1 MRLIRPLSIILGLT
15 PSLAFAQMSQAA
27 GYDNSTSPLR
37 VVFGL
42 VIVLGVIGAFAWLMK
57 RFNHSKIGGHSV
69 AKIVGGV
76 SLGSRERLVVVE
88 LAGHWIVTGVT
99 PGSINSLGS
108 FKISE
113 IERASSNTISIA
125 NDQSIVLEKSEEP
138 EVHTA
143 VHSDS
148 PIVSKNDRFRFESRP
163 VVEEV
168 QPVERVVAMANPVL
182 TEIFK
187 RLLKK

>member
-1 MRLIRPLSIILGLT
+1 MQHIKPLFAIVILA

-27 GYDNSTSPLR
+27 SYDDSSSPFR

-42 VIVLGVIGAFAWLMK
+42 MIVLGVIGAFAWLMK

-76 SLGSRERLVVVE
+76 NLGSRERLVVVE

-99 PGSINSLGS
+99 PGNINSLGN
-108 FKISE
+108 FKISD
-113 IERASSNTISIA
+113 IEHATTNSIA
-125 NDQSIVLEKSEEP
+125 LPVDKSMLLN
-138 EVHTA
+138 EVDEQEA
-143 VHSDS
+143 SNKA
-148 PIVSKNDRFRFESRP
+148 PIISKHDRFRFEARP
-163 VVEEV
+163 VVEQA
-168 QPVERVVAMANPVL
+168 QPAERVVSMANPAL

>member
-1 MRLIRPLSIILGLT
+1 MRLIKPLFLILGLA
-15 PSLAFAQMSQAA
+15 PSLALAQMSQAA
-27 GYDNSTSPLR
+27 SFDDSSSPFR

-42 VIVLGVIGAFAWLMK
+42 LIVLGVIGAFAWLMK

-99 PGSINSLGS
+99 PGQINSLGN
-108 FKISE
+108 FKISDF
-113 IERASSNTISIA
+113 ERASSNTISIA
-125 NDQSIVLEKSEEP
+125 SDKSFGPEHNEESQ
-138 EVHTA
+138 VHIE
-143 VHSDS
+143 S

-163 VVEEV
+163 VIEEA
-168 QPVERVVAMANPVL
+168 QPIERVVAMANPAL

>member
-1 MRLIRPLSIILGLT
+1 MRLMKPFFFVLGLV
-15 PSLAFAQMSQAA
+15 PGLALAQVSQAA
-27 GYDNSTSPLR
+27 SFDDSASPFR

-42 VIVLGVIGAFAWLMK
+42 LIVLGVIGAFAWLMK
-57 RFNHSKIGGHSV
+57 RFNNSKIGGHSV

-76 SLGSRERLVVVE
+76 NLGSRERLVVVE

-99 PGSINSLGS
+99 PGNINSLGN
-108 FKISE
+108 FKISDFE
-113 IERASSNTISIA
+113 HANPNIISIA
-125 NDQSIVLEKSEEP
+125 SDKSVVLEKNEE
-138 EVHTA
+138 EDVCIE
-143 VHSDS
+143 S

-163 VVEEV
+163 VTVEEA
-168 QPVERVVAMANPVL
+168 QPVDRLVAMANPAL

>member
-1 MRLIRPLSIILGLT
+1 MRLIQPLFLVLGLS
-15 PSLAFAQMSQAA
+15 PSLVLAQMSQTASF
-27 GYDNSTSPLR
+27 DDSSSPFR

-42 VIVLGVIGAFAWLMK
+42 MIVLGLIGAFAWLMK
-57 RFNHSKIGGHSV
+57 RFNHSKIGGRSV

-76 SLGSRERLVVVE
+76 NLGSRERLVVVE

-99 PGSINSLGS
+99 PGNINSLGN
-108 FKISE
+108 FKISDF
-113 IERASSNTISIA
+113 ERASSNTISLA
-125 NDQSIVLEKSEEP
+125 NDQSITLEKNEEP
-138 EVHTA
+138 GVHIE
-143 VHSDS
+143 S

-163 VVEEV
+163 VIEEA
-168 QPVERVVAMANPVL
+168 QPVERVVAMANPAL

>member
-1 MRLIRPLSIILGLT
+1 MQLIKPLFLTLGLV
-15 PSLAFAQMSQAA
+15 PGIALAQMSQSASF
-27 GYDNSTSPLR
+27 DDSTSPFR

-42 VIVLGVIGAFAWLMK
+42 MIVLGLIGAFAWLMK

-76 SLGSRERLVVVE
+76 NLGSRERLVVVE

-99 PGSINSLGS
+99 PGNINSLGS

-113 IERASSNTISIA
+113 MEHTSSKAIALPPGKSIS
-125 NDQSIVLEKSEEP
+125 LEVDEDLDMTSE
-138 EVHTA
+138 T
-143 VHSDS
+143 
-148 PIVSKNDRFRFESRP
+148 PIVSRNDRFRFESRP
-163 VVEEV
+163 VIEEA
-168 QPVERVVAMANPVL
+168 QPIGRVAAMANPAL

>member
-1 MRLIRPLSIILGLT
+1 MRLISPLFAFLAFA
-15 PSLAFAQMSQAA
+15 PSLALAQVSQAA
-27 GYDNSTSPLR
+27 GFDDSASPFR

-42 VIVLGVIGAFAWLMK
+42 MIVLGVIGAFAWLMK

-99 PGSINSLGS
+99 PGNINSLGS

-113 IERASSNTISIA
+113 IERTNSNPIA
-125 NDQSIVLEKSEEP
+125 IPADKNTLFSEIEEQ
-138 EVHTA
+138 EVMIE
-143 VHSDS
+143 S
-148 PIVSKNDRFRFESRP
+148 PIISKSDRFRFESRP

-168 QPVERVVAMANPVL
+168 QPIERVVAMANPVL
-182 TEIFK
+182 TKIFK

>member
-1 MRLIRPLSIILGLT
+1 MQLSKPLFLILGLA
-15 PSLAFAQMSQAA
+15 PSLALAQMAQGA
-27 GYDNSTSPLR
+27 GFDDSSSPFR

-42 VIVLGVIGAFAWLMK
+42 LIVLGVIGAFAWLMK
-57 RFNHSKIGGHSV
+57 RFNNSKIGGHSV

-76 SLGSRERLVVVE
+76 NLGSRERLVVVE

-99 PGSINSLGS
+99 PGNINSLGN
-108 FKISE
+108 FKISDFE
-113 IERASSNTISIA
+113 HTSSNTISIA
-125 NDQSIVLEKSEEP
+125 SDQTAALESNEESEAHIE
-138 EVHTA
+138 
-143 VHSDS
+143 S

-163 VVEEV
+163 VIEES
-168 QPVERVVAMANPVL
+168 QSFERVVAMANPAL